1 MEHSRKR
8 SASVQSG
15 VRGPGGGVGPGDEG
29 DNVMD
34 DEADEE
40 TLGSSDTDE
49 DVKDVSFHF

>member
-8 SASVQSG
+8 SVQSG

-34 DEADEE
+34 DDEADE
-40 TLGSSDTDE
+40 TLGSIDTDE
-49 DVKDVSFHF
+49 DVRDVSFHF